1 MKKNKV
7 QEWNN
12 ELLNDDSFNIP
23 RGIPETLSSQPPSD
37 MGLYYLQGLE
47 GVSTKLN
54 LRTASIAS
62 ITSSYTG
69 STSAFSTTEQ
79 CMCLPQTHS
88 HGGSSSPC
96 SQFMKNHN
104 LVVPSCQPYSNNWSQ
119 DQDNLNLQSSDYL
132 ESLMKVPIQNNQS
145 LKSDLFELLKKS
157 AELDSSLKWRPNYI
171 SFAGNQCNKVSSFTF
186 CIPLSFVF
194 S

>member
-1 MKKNKV
+1 MKKNNV

-54 LRTASIAS
+54 LRNASIAS
-62 ITSSYTG
+62 ITSCYTG

-88 HGGSSSPC
+88 HSDSSSPC

-104 LVVPSCQPYSNNWSQ
+104 LVVPSSQPYSNNWSQ

-132 ESLMKVPIQNNQS
+132 ESLMKVPIQNNRN
-145 LKSDLFELLKKS
+145 LKSDLFEFLQKS
-157 AELDSSLKWRPNYI
+157 AELDSSLKWRPNCI
-171 SFAGNQCNKVSSFTF
+171 SFEGNQCNKVSSFIF

>member
-1 MKKNKV
+1 MKKNNV

-47 GVSTKLN
+47 GVSTELN

-62 ITSSYTG
+62 ITSSYIG

-79 CMCLPQTHS
+79 CMCFPQHTVMATAHL
-88 HGGSSSPC
+88 HA
-96 SQFMKNHN
+96 
-104 LVVPSCQPYSNNWSQ
+104 
-119 DQDNLNLQSSDYL
+119 LN
-132 ESLMKVPIQNNQS
+132 
-145 LKSDLFELLKKS
+145 F
-157 AELDSSLKWRPNYI
+157 
-171 SFAGNQCNKVSSFTF
+171 
-186 CIPLSFVF
+186 
-194 S
+194 